1 MIAKRR
7 PSYEILLN
15 INLLKWYTRMV
26 VVKTQIYVEIYYFTE
41 FNEQILF

>member
-15 INLLKWYTRMV
+15 INLLKWYTYMV